1 MSSKMAPGG
10 PREASGR
17 PRGGPGEAPG
27 TIFGTFFG
35 RFLDVFWSM
44 FFQHCSCNSQL
55 YLTLIRATME
65 NLIDR

>member
-35 RFLDVFWSM
+35 RFLDVFLVDDFST
-44 FFQHCSCNSQL
+44 FIGELFV
-55 YLTLIRATME
+55 IRATIE
-65 NLIDR
+65 LLIDR